1 MQRVLIA
8 FLTIAL
14 SLSISFGLHAQNYPT
29 RPIRIIVPFAPGGAV
44 DVVARKMGQ
53 YLSVQF
59 KQTVIIE
66 NKPGA
71 SGNIGAEA
79 VQQSAA
85 DGYTF
90 LVSASTFV
98 VNPVVS
104 ADKPNFDPLM
114 DFSYLGLIAKGPLL
128 FIVHTGIANNLQEF
142 VATARAHPEKI
153 NFATGGYGSAGHMAA
168 ESFKLRAG
176 LNVPVVLYKGTG
188 PAFSDLIGG
197 HISGIMDPMLTSLPL
212 AKGGKATALAL
223 AGPSR
228 SPLAPDV
235 PTFAEVG
242 FPGFE
247 FYTWYGLWGPANLP
261 KPVVSEIEQALK
273 VVGLSAEAKKWFEQ
287 QGLVYSGI
295 SGPQFEQF
303 ARDEQALYAEI
314 VKKAKLAP
322 H

>member
-1 MQRVLIA
+1 MRRVV
-8 FLTIAL
+8 IAL
-14 SLSISFGLHAQNYPT
+14 LSIGLSLAMSAGLRAENYPS
-29 RPIRIIVPFAPGGAV
+29 RPIRIVVPFAPGGAV

-53 YLSVQF
+53 YLTEQF
-59 KQTVIIE
+59 KQTVFIE

-71 SGNIGAEA
+71 SGNIGAET
-79 VQQSAA
+79 VLQSAP
-85 DGYTF
+85 DGYTL

-104 ADKPNFDPLM
+104 ADKPNFDPLK
-114 DFSYLGLIAKGPLL
+114 DFAYLGLIAKGPLL
-128 FIVHTGIANNLQEF
+128 FIVHTGLATDLQDF
-142 VATARAHPEKI
+142 VSKARAHPETI

-168 ESFKLRAG
+168 EYFKLKAS
-176 LNVPVVLYKGTG
+176 LSVPVVLYKGTG
-188 PAFSDLIGG
+188 PAFADLIGG

-223 AGPSR
+223 ASPSR
-228 SPLAPDV
+228 SALAPEV

-247 FYTWYGLWGPANLP
+247 FYTWYGLWGPSNLP
-261 KPVVSEIEQALK
+261 KPVVAEIEQALTAI
-273 VVGLSAEAKKWFEQ
+273 GRSAETKKWFEQ

-295 SGPQFEQF
+295 SGSQFEQF
-303 ARDEQALYAEI
+303 ARNEQLLYADI
-314 VKKAKLAP
+314 VKKASLTP